1 MRWTCLRLTAQPS
14 RANTARIDDS
24 HSVDTARIRRQSAPV
39 IALGEDAAVGWDN
52 GRSTDVNRGNDT
64 PDAPSITAGRP
75 YRRRLASFAPGLPF
89 FCVDL
94 FQYPILDHGFGR
106 HFLQLRIL
114 FFQLFE
120 PLGIGQIHIAVFT
133 APPMERGFGDV
144 VFTANG
150 LDGVVA
156 IALAEHADNFPGIL
170 LFLLHGKTT
179 CA

>member
-1 MRWTCLRLTAQPS
+1 M
-14 RANTARIDDS
+14 IE
-24 HSVDTARIRRQSAPV
+24 
-39 IALGEDAAVGWDN
+39 LGEDAVVGWDN
-52 GRSTDVNRGNDT
+52 GRSTDVNRGDDT

-75 YRRRLASFAPGLPF
+75 HRQRPASFAPGLPF

-94 FQYPILDHGFGR
+94 FQYPILEHGFGQ
-106 HFLQLRIL
+106 HFLQLCIL

-120 PLGIGQIHIAVFT
+120 PFGIGQIHIAVFA

-156 IALAEHADNFPGIL
+156 IGLAQDADNFLGTV
-170 LFLLHGKTT
+170 LFLLHGTAP

>member
-1 MRWTCLRLTAQPS
+1 
-14 RANTARIDDS
+14 
-24 HSVDTARIRRQSAPV
+24 
-39 IALGEDAAVGWDN
+39 
-52 GRSTDVNRGNDT
+52 
-64 PDAPSITAGRP
+64 
-75 YRRRLASFAPGLPF
+75 
-89 FCVDL
+89 VDL

-106 HFLQLRIL
+106 HFLQLRIV

-156 IALAEHADNFPGIL
+156 IGLAENAANFL
-170 LFLLHGKTT
+170 VTVLFLLHGTAP
-179 CA
+179 CG